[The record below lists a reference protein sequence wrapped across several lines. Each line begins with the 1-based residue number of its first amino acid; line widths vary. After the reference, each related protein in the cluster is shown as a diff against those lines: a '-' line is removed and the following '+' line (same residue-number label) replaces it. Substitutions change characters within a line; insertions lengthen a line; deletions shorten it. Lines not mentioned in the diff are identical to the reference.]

1 MKVKI
6 VLVSGRNNLMVLLN
20 ASHSLLVMPYDVLAG
35 RMKECPA
42 WMTRAEHNKLI
53 AY

>member
-20 ASHSLLVMPYDVLAG
+20 ASHSLLVIAYTVLAG
-35 RMKECPA
+35 RMRECPA
-42 WMTRAEHNKLI
+42 RMIRAKRNKLI